1 MSERKASL
9 PVRIWQ
15 GLWGLVGFIR
25 ASLAN
30 ILFLFLLIIFISA
43 IANNRSKPIPA
54 AAPLFIAPSGP
65 LVDQI
70 TYSEPLSI
78 LLGGKNNR
86 DNQTNLRDLIKVI
99 EAAAAD
105 SRITALILQLD
116 YLSDSGSAK
125 MAELAEA
132 VLHFKASNKP
142 VIAYADY
149 FSQQQYFLA
158 SHADEIYLNDMGGI
172 LLNGIGLYRNYY
184 KSALDKLSVKFHIF
198 KVGTFKDFVEPY
210 TRNDMSEA
218 SKQHNSEWINELWG
232 LYTNRVE
239 SQRHLESGSLDK
251 LINNTS
257 EALLAAGNSAAQ
269 MALNAKL
276 VDRIGNRVSRMQDLI
291 ARFGT
296 DPDVATQYL
305 HVSYAQYK
313 HELASKNTAENKG
326 NIGLIVASGSIIDGE
341 QPDGNIGGDTLA
353 QLLRKAREDKDIS
366 ALILRIDSGGGS
378 AFASEVIRQEI
389 QAVRAAGKSIYV
401 SMGSVA
407 ASGGYWIASA
417 ADEIWATPFTI
428 TGSIGVFGL
437 FPTVDEGL
445 NKIGVYTDGIGTHKL
460 SGAMRP
466 DRPLDP
472 AAEKVAQQGVE
483 AIYQRFLT
491 IVGEARKQEPA
502 QIDTIAQGRVWTGSK
517 AQALGLVD
525 QLGYLNDVVAAV
537 AQKHNIQEPKLKLI
551 QRDLSAQEQLIRNIV
566 EQSAGTFHSVTYNR
580 LFAGISAILADP
592 LVNQIGTF
600 EQAIKPQGFSVMAS
614 CLECSAP

>member
-1 MSERKASL
+1 M
-9 PVRIWQ
+9 W
-15 GLWGLVGFIR
+15 
-25 ASLAN
+25 
-30 ILFLFLLIIFISA
+30 
-43 IANNRSKPIPA
+43 
-54 AAPLFIAPSGP
+54 
-65 LVDQI
+65 
-70 TYSEPLSI
+70 
-78 LLGGKNNR
+78 
-86 DNQTNLRDLIKVI
+86 
-99 EAAAAD
+99 
-105 SRITALILQLD
+105 
-116 YLSDSGSAK
+116 
-125 MAELAEA
+125 
-132 VLHFKASNKP
+132 
-142 VIAYADY
+142 
-149 FSQQQYFLA
+149 
-158 SHADEIYLNDMGGI
+158 
-172 LLNGIGLYRNYY
+172 LYRNYY

-276 VDRIGNRVSRMQDLI
+276 VDHIGNRVSRMQELI
-291 ARFGT
+291 ARFGA

-378 AFASEVIRQEI
+378 AFASEVIRQEM

-502 QIDTIAQGRVWTGSK
+502 QILEEIHR
-517 AQALGLVD
+517 ALSHTRG
-525 QLGYLNDVVAAV
+525 AAV
-537 AQKHNIQEPKLKLI
+537 AVARINHRAGELTYSGLGNISGMVLHHESAQTLMTLDGIVGQIARRFHTVTYPWNSDSILVMHS
-551 QRDLSAQEQLIRNIV
+551 DGLSARVRLDSDAYPGILNKHPQLIASLLMRDARRGKDDATV
-566 EQSAGTFHSVTYNR
+566 LVAKGRPLRSA
-580 LFAGISAILADP
+580 L
-592 LVNQIGTF
+592 Q
-600 EQAIKPQGFSVMAS
+600 
-614 CLECSAP
+614 